1 MSLLHLNLYF
11 IFLVTWFRVKVLHYT
26 AQVYIEILGILPYHP
41 RCNMP
46 DSIGTF
52 FEIAQ
57 PRIDSIILDIS
68 GMHIL
73 CPCLSSSIHFNAHNK
88 CCRVYLKYFNFIF
101 AAKICL
107 HFVLLYNH
115 VIYHFNKK

>member
-52 FEIAQ
+52 FLKLHNQGLI
-57 PRIDSIILDIS
+57 
-68 GMHIL
+68 
-73 CPCLSSSIHFNAHNK
+73 LSSWTYQAYTHSVHASVRQYILMHTIS
-88 CCRVYLKYFNFIF
+88 VVEFI
-101 AAKICL
+101 
-107 HFVLLYNH
+107 
-115 VIYHFNKK
+115 